1 MTRISDQEYQEDL
14 ESTLMKVLRKNR
26 DLRDEIKLLK
36 ETMENMTIL
45 KTYPGQI
52 LSSGT
57 NGDFPG

>member
-1 MTRISDQEYQEDL
+1 MRITDEEYAQDL
-14 ESTLMKVLRKNR
+14 ETTLMKVLRKNR
-26 DLRDEIKLLK
+26 DLRDEIKSLK